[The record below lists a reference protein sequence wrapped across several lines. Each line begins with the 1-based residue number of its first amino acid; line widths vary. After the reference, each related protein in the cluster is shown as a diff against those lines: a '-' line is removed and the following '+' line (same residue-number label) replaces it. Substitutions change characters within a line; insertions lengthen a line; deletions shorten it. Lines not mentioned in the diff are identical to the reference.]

1 MERIQDILAPQG
13 QQGRPVQVELRHL
26 VDLFHSDASALRL
39 GFRPLQDLQ
48 RQRHA
53 QALVKLEWTRP
64 TADGLVAAVDAER
77 SFLIANK
84 AENCVLLCIWR
95 NYGATLLKTGTSV
108 AELRDVALQ
117 HVRDG
122 GPFGGPTPNDSD
134 LLALPWD
141 EWHRMSRGIHR
152 RGGWCSEFVLDTAYD
167 VRRDDDDHELVVAYR
182 DGTFAIAARGADR
195 NLIPLGDKLARDK
208 QLRDRLPPL
217 TVRLGELVVPWRY
230 LDRPLFKGIIPTPA
244 TDLLLLSLAKGKYGL
259 ICSQG
264 DGEYAPLA
272 VRSIDDIQNFDV
284 APILAELMGHRELAT
299 WLRLS
304 ELAPPRPN
312 GASVPQVDAEP
323 ARSRQQL
330 PEASPPGAPPTRAV
344 PSRHAGG
351 ASAPERAPAQSQVNA
366 EATRTRRPL
375 PDASPTSAPPTRA
388 APPLH
393 STGSA
398 PNSPPIDGEQVVL
411 QHLKLFLQSIPHG
424 QGGSATARAL
434 VAGIAQGFLL
444 GWGSIEGT
452 WKEVFEPFIENS
464 LIDDLP
470 SDKTARATFGILKAS
485 PIYRR
490 IDTQHHRLC
499 LDECRDPKSEVFQ
512 AILREYLQR
521 EQ

>member
-1 MERIQDILAPQG
+1 MLRIERIQDILAPQG
-13 QQGRPVQVELRHL
+13 LQGLPVRVELRYL
-26 VDLFHSDASALRL
+26 VDLFNSDASSLLL

-53 QALVKLEWTRP
+53 QALIKLEWTRP
-64 TADGLVAAVDAER
+64 TADSLGAVVDSDR
-77 SFLIANK
+77 SLLIASK
-84 AENCVLLCIWR
+84 AENCVLLFFWR
-95 NYGATLLKTGTSV
+95 NYGVRLLKTGTSV

-117 HVRDG
+117 IVRDG
-122 GPFGGPTPNDSD
+122 GPFGGPTPDDSAV
-134 LLALPWD
+134 LSLPWD

-152 RGGWCSEFVLDTAYD
+152 RGGWCGELVLDTAYH
-167 VRRDDDDHELVVAYR
+167 VRRDEDDHELIVAYR

-208 QLRDRLPPL
+208 QLQDRLPPL

-230 LDRPLFKGIIPTPA
+230 LDRALFKGIIPTPA
-244 TDLLLLSLAKGKYGL
+244 TDLLLLSLAKGKYGI

-284 APILAELMGHRELAT
+284 APILAELMGRRELAA
-299 WLRLS
+299 WLKLS

-312 GASVPQVDAEP
+312 GASVPQPQVDAEP
-323 ARSRQQL
+323 ARPRHQL
-330 PEASPPGAPPTRAV
+330 PEASPPGPSPTRAV
-344 PSRHAGG
+344 PSR
-351 ASAPERAPAQSQVNA
+351 PTAQPQVGD
-366 EATRTRRPL
+366 EPVRTRRPL
-375 PDASPTSAPPTRA
+375 PDAGPTSAPLTRT
-388 APPLH
+388 APP
-393 STGSA
+393 SRPTGSA

-411 QHLKLFLQSIPHG
+411 QHLKQFLQSIPHG

-499 LDECRDPKSEVFQ
+499 LDECRDPKSDVFQ